1 MISFMG
7 KIVSLSTYI
16 KVEEIHFV
24 NELDEVLEE
33 SVSLE
38 KGDRIKLYV
47 KVLPEL
53 ASDKRYELSMEDKY
67 KEICSL
73 DENGNITG
81 LKQGVA
87 EILVKSVDDSRK
99 TDKLVVKVTESKVQ
113 SVRLD
118 KEELTLGVG
127 GSYKFTAVINP
138 SSAENKYLDWTSS
151 SPAVEVSANGEI
163 TVKYFV
169 STPVIITA
177 TSRADKSKS
186 ASCTIIITSE
196 TPVLIFTPLLSGQR
210 IYEFN
215 TDMLDLT
222 TILTWDNTKVNIA
235 DVQFAITKNA
245 SSSGATLLG
254 SVLTVTNEMQIFEVE
269 ASYGSYKTK
278 MFLIKTNI

>member
-24 NELDEVLEE
+24 NELDEILEE
-33 SVSLE
+33 SISLE
-38 KGDRIKLYV
+38 KGEHVKLHI

-53 ASDKRYELSMEDKY
+53 ASDKRYELSMKEKY

-73 DENGNITG
+73 DQEGNVTG

-87 EILVKSVDDSRK
+87 EILVKSIDDSRK
-99 TDKLVVKVTESKVQ
+99 TDKLLVKVTESKVQ
-113 SVRLD
+113 SVALD
-118 KEELTLGVG
+118 KETLTLGVG
-127 GSYKFTAVINP
+127 GSYKFTAVVNP

-151 SPAVEVSANGEI
+151 SPAVTVSANGEI

-169 STPVIITA
+169 ETPVIITA
-177 TSRADKSKS
+177 TSRADKTKS
-186 ASCTIIITSE
+186 ASCTITITND
-196 TPVLIFTPLLSGQR
+196 TPALIFTPLLSNQR

-215 TDMLDLT
+215 TDTLDLT
-222 TILTWDNTKVNIA
+222 SILTWDDTKVNIA

-254 SVLTVTNEMQIFEVE
+254 SVLTVTNQMQIFEVE